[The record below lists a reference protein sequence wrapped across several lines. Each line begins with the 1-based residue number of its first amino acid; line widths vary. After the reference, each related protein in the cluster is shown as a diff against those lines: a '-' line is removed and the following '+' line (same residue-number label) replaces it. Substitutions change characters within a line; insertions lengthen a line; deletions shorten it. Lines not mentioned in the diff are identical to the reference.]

1 MKIQH
6 SPNQNPP
13 NMTALL
19 PHPSL
24 LRIGQAAK
32 ATGCTPKALRLY
44 EARGLIPPAI
54 RQGQYRYYHAEHL
67 RFIDVIKLA
76 QRAGFRL
83 SELIGCSASNNSR
96 VIFLYRPSNRRLP
109 ISLPNSTN
117 RSKLYNNSNRS
128 CWGCVRCANSYL
140 RSLWCVS
147 SHSSCNRG
155 LTLPYRANI
164 RL

>member
-1 MKIQH
+1 
-6 SPNQNPP
+6 
-13 NMTALL
+13 MTALL

-83 SELIGCSASNNSR
+83 SELMALLGVKQQQGHIPLQA
-96 VIFLYRPSNRRLP
+96 IEQA
-109 ISLPNSTN
+109 IAD
-117 RSKLYNNSNRS
+117 KLAQQHQQIQALQQQQQVLLGLRQV
-128 CWGCVRCANSYL
+128 CQQLFAQPVGCVEPQQL
-140 RSLWCVS
+140 QQ
-147 SHSSCNRG
+147 G
-155 LTLPYRANI
+155 LDSAL
-164 RL
+164 

>member
-1 MKIQH
+1 
-6 SPNQNPP
+6 
-13 NMTALL
+13 MTALL

-83 SELIGCSASNNSR
+83 SELIALLGVKQQQGHIPLQA
-96 VIFLYRPSNRRLP
+96 IEQA
-109 ISLPNSTN
+109 IAD
-117 RSKLYNNSNRS
+117 KLAQQHQQIQALQQQQQVLLGLRQV
-128 CWGCVRCANSYL
+128 CQQLFAQPVGCVEPQQL
-140 RSLWCVS
+140 QQ
-147 SHSSCNRG
+147 G
-155 LTLPYRANI
+155 LDSAL
-164 RL
+164 

>member
-6 SPNQNPP
+6 SPNLNPLY
-13 NMTALL
+13 MTALL
-19 PHPSL
+19 PNPSL

-83 SELIGCSASNNSR
+83 SELMALLGVKQQQGHIPLQAIEQVIADKLAQQHQQIQALQQQQQVLLGLRQVCQQLFAQPIVCVEPQQLQQGLDSA
-96 VIFLYRPSNRRLP
+96 L
-109 ISLPNSTN
+109 
-117 RSKLYNNSNRS
+117 
-128 CWGCVRCANSYL
+128 
-140 RSLWCVS
+140 
-147 SHSSCNRG
+147 
-155 LTLPYRANI
+155 
-164 RL
+164 

>member
-83 SELIGCSASNNSR
+83 SELIALLGVKQQQGHIPLQA
-96 VIFLYRPSNRRLP
+96 IEQA
-109 ISLPNSTN
+109 IAD
-117 RSKLYNNSNRS
+117 KLAQQHQQIQALQQQQQVLVDLRQV
-128 CWGCVRCANSYL
+128 CQQLFAQPVGCVEPQQL
-140 RSLWCVS
+140 QQ
-147 SHSSCNRG
+147 G
-155 LTLPYRANI
+155 LDSAL
-164 RL
+164 

>member
-6 SPNQNPP
+6 SPTQNHL

-19 PHPSL
+19 PNSSL
-24 LRIGQAAK
+24 LRIGQAAQ

-67 RFIDVIKLA
+67 RFIEVIKLA

-83 SELIGCSASNNSR
+83 SELIALLGVKRQQGHIPLSSIEQAIAN
-96 VIFLYRPSNRRLP
+96 
-109 ISLPNSTN
+109 
-117 RSKLYNNSNRS
+117 KLAQQQQQIDALQQQQQVLVGLRQV
-128 CWGCVRCANSYL
+128 CQQLFAQPVRC
-140 RSLWCVS
+140 VE
-147 SHSSCNRG
+147 
-155 LTLPYRANI
+155 PQQVQQ
-164 RL
+164 RLDSAL

>member
-1 MKIQH
+1 
-6 SPNQNPP
+6 
-13 NMTALL
+13 MTALL

-83 SELIGCSASNNSR
+83 SELIALLGVKQQQGHIPLQA
-96 VIFLYRPSNRRLP
+96 IEQA
-109 ISLPNSTN
+109 IAD
-117 RSKLYNNSNRS
+117 KLAQQHQQIQALQQQQQVLVDLRQV
-128 CWGCVRCANSYL
+128 CQQLFAQPVGCVEPQQL
-140 RSLWCVS
+140 QQ
-147 SHSSCNRG
+147 G
-155 LTLPYRANI
+155 LDSAL
-164 RL
+164 